1 MQLDGIYIS
10 VVLLC
15 SLLVSQRSSEVVLNV
30 GVHHRS
36 EVVET
41 AVPEQVDDKNLHR
54 ARNNHVN
61 PTPFVLQSCKMKLC
75 V

>member
-1 MQLDGIYIS
+1 MDGISIS

-36 EVVET
+36 EVVEA
-41 AVPEQVDDKNLHR
+41 AVPEQVDDENLHI
-54 ARNNHVN
+54 
-61 PTPFVLQSCKMKLC
+61 TQK
-75 V
+75 

>member
-1 MQLDGIYIS
+1 MDGISIS

-36 EVVET
+36 EVVEA
-41 AVPEQVDDKNLHR
+41 AVPEQVDDENLHR
-54 ARNNHVN
+54 
-61 PTPFVLQSCKMKLC
+61 TQK
-75 V
+75 